1 MAIQGSQKALQQLIH
16 MLQGSIKG
24 YEHSY
29 QLDDH
34 HVFQTGKPMLVCGNT
49 AAMVGEDGISWLSK
63 HFQVNVASQLIHLII
78 IGLAYAAKQLF
89 SCVYHTPASVMWV
102 L

>member
-1 MAIQGSQKALQQLIH
+1 

-29 QLDDH
+29 QLDDY

-63 HFQVNVASQLIHLII
+63 HFQVNYPSKLIHNII
-78 IGLAYAAKQLF
+78 VLLALTSAQVF
-89 SCVYHTPASVMWV
+89 ASNPGIYSHVGFGCGCHSAMHS
-102 L
+102 

>member
-1 MAIQGSQKALQQLIH
+1 MTYSRTGLLKANAKVMY

-34 HVFQTGKPMLVCGNT
+34 HAFQTGKPMLVCGNT

-63 HFQVNVASQLIHLII
+63 HFQVN
-78 IGLAYAAKQLF
+78 
-89 SCVYHTPASVMWV
+89 
-102 L
+102 